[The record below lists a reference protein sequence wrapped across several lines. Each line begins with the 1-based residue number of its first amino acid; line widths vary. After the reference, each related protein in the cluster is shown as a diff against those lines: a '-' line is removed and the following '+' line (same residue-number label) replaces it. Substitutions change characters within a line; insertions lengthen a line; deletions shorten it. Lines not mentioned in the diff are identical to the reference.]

1 MMEARAVVIAVEGGR
16 ARVNVAEHV
25 GGCGRCDEPGGCRAT
40 RLTDVF
46 KGAAPSF
53 ELDNHIG
60 VRAGDR
66 VRLIIPDGAP
76 LTGALASYGLGVLL
90 LIVGALL
97 GRVIGGDGDGAAL
110 LGALAGLA
118 FAVVG
123 NRALHRSRGW
133 RRRLV
138 VEMVRDDAD
147 EPASCAARTRVLG

>member
-1 MMEARAVVIAVEGGR
+1 MMEACAVVIAVEGGR
-16 ARVNVAEHV
+16 ARVNVSEHI

-40 RLTDVF
+40 RLADVF

-53 ELDNHIG
+53 EVDDHIG

-76 LTGALASYGLGVLL
+76 LTGALASYGLGVVL

-97 GRVIGGDGDGAAL
+97 GRAIGGDGDGAAL
-110 LGALAGLA
+110 AGALAGLA
-118 FAVVG
+118 LAVIG
-123 NRALHRSRGW
+123 NRALHRSRSW

-138 VEMVRDDAD
+138 VEMVRDDAG
-147 EPASCAARTRVLG
+147 EPAACAVRMRVPG